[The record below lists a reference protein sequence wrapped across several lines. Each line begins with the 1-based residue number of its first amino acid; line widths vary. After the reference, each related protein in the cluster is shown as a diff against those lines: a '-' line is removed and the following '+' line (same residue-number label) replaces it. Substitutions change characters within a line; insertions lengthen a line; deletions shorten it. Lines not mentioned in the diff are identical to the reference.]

1 MRIVVGALMLALAT
15 VPAYAEMNQITARTD
30 AQKKAD
36 KEADDAYNAM
46 IKNVP
51 DKARNTDPWK
61 DVRSSDA
68 AANNTATSTGAAS
81 NTPTH
86 KTHPTAKKPK
96 ERETAR

>member
-1 MRIVVGALMLALAT
+1 MRIVVGALMLTLAT
-15 VPAYAEMNQITARTD
+15 VPAYAQATQTTSRTD

-51 DKARNTDPWK
+51 DKTRNTDPWR
-61 DVRSSDA
+61 DMRSSDA

-81 NTPTH
+81 NNPTH
-86 KTHPTAKKPK
+86 KAHPTTKKPK
-96 ERETAR
+96 